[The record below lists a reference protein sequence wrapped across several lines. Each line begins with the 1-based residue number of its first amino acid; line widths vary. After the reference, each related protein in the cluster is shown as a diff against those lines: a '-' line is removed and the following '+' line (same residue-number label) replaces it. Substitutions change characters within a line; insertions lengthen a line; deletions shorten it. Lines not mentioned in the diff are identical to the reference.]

1 MKTKLSVVLAAVIC
15 VGAFAIS
22 EAQSAPVSFNF
33 DVNGTGG
40 VFGAPGTS
48 LVLATQTVD
57 PSVIGRSCQIA
68 IDVHNNDSV
77 RAGTDIVIASS
88 GASVTASEVEAVAG
102 DAPPAVLGNLVL
114 GSTVTGSVV
123 FGPEGQASVAATILV
138 DCPDV
143 PPTTTTTSTT
153 TTTTTQPPQV
163 GPAQATVA
171 VGGVV
176 VVSPTFTG

>member
-1 MKTKLSVVLAAVIC
+1 MKTKLSVILAAVIC

-40 VFGAPGTS
+40 VFGPPDSS

-57 PSVIGRSCQIA
+57 SSVIGRSCQIT

-77 RAGTDIVIASS
+77 RAGTDIVIASG
-88 GASVTASEVEAVAG
+88 GASVTAPEVEAVAG

-123 FGPEGQASVAATILV
+123 FGPEGQASVAATIMV

-143 PPTTTTTSTT
+143 PTTTTTTT
-153 TTTTTQPPQV
+153 LPTTPTTQPPQV
-163 GPAQATVA
+163 GPAQASVA
-171 VGGVV
+171 VAGVV

>member
-1 MKTKLSVVLAAVIC
+1 MKTKLSLVLAAVIC

-22 EAQSAPVSFNF
+22 EAQSASASFQFTVSAE
-33 DVNGTGG
+33 GG

-48 LVLATQTVD
+48 LLLSTEPVD
-57 PSVIGRSCQIA
+57 SSLVGRSCQVT

-77 RAGTDIVIASS
+77 REGTDIVVASS
-88 GASVTASEVEAVAG
+88 GGSLTAANVEAVAG
-102 DAPPAVLGNLVL
+102 DEPPAVLGSIVL

-123 FGPEGQASVAATILV
+123 FGPQGAASASATIMI

-143 PPTTTTTSTT
+143 PTT
-153 TTTTTQPPQV
+153 TTTTTPTEVSPTEASNVQV
-163 GPAQATVA
+163 A
-171 VGGVV
+171 GVV